1 MILFVLTLTVRDTA
15 WSKSLKDGG
24 GWEAGV
30 KDGKGEGGVERG
42 GGGIQCE
49 YFHILL
55 ELRHISIKIN
65 VSYCHFFTH
74 LF

>member
-15 WSKSLKDGG
+15 WSKSLKGGG

-42 GGGIQCE
+42 GGGVQYE
-49 YFHILL
+49 YFLL
-55 ELRHISIKIN
+55 LLDFTLHISF
-65 VSYCHFFTH
+65 YTFQ
-74 LF
+74 